1 MKRNW
6 QIPLFAGLLIAC
18 GMTWAQEIVLREGQ
32 TEPATGTM
40 VVPFAFYNESL
51 GLAVGA
57 SVGNRGWIQP
67 QAAYFLTAVGSVDG
81 TAYGFLALRD
91 IEVPWTDRL
100 FIDAQFNLGTFSQID
115 IYTSGNPDFPGQRAG
130 SHGSDADN
138 YIQGDGTDSAAWLR
152 LLYVLPLGS
161 GRESPVSTV
170 ILRDGLAVEGAR
182 DTSTWNPL
190 RGGYTLVGVKPFFRK
205 QDVST
210 EEIGDVESATA
221 GAEFGV
227 HYHNTDF
234 AENPSRGGFVDA
246 RYAKDWGEFG
256 STAPW
261 ETLSLQINGYV
272 PLGVGSRSRQR
283 VLALSAWFADTPSWD
298 DFDVEEGRRV
308 YHRPPAYEG
317 ASLGGMDRMRGY
329 PEGRFNDRSA
339 AYYAIEYRHIS
350 AWNPLKN
357 AAWLHRL
364 NAHVDWLQYVAG
376 LELGRVADE
385 FDLGELH
392 REMNVCGVFGLR
404 AMVNHL
410 VVRADIGISD
420 EGAAVQMTIDHPF

>member
-1 MKRNW
+1 MRSARC
-6 QIPLFAGLLIAC
+6 ILIFLGCLLAART
-18 GMTWAQEIVLREGQ
+18 GAAQEIVLREGQ
-32 TEPATGTM
+32 TEPAAGTM

-51 GLAVGA
+51 GLAAGG

-67 QAAYFLTAVGSVDG
+67 QAAYFLTVVGSVEG

-100 FIDAQFNLGTFSQID
+100 FVDAQFNLRTFSEID
-115 IYTSGNPDFPGQRAG
+115 IYADGNPAFPDAPAG
-130 SHGSDADN
+130 THDSDADN
-138 YIQGDGTDSAAWLR
+138 FIQGDGTDSAAWLR

-161 GRESPVSTV
+161 GRDSPISTV
-170 ILRDGLAVEGAR
+170 VLRNGLAVEGAR

-190 RGGYTLVGVKPFFRK
+190 RGGYTLVGVRPFFRK
-205 QDVST
+205 QDVTT
-210 EEIGDVESATA
+210 EEVGDFESATA

-234 AENPSRGGFVDA
+234 AVNPSRGGFVDA

-272 PLGVGSRSRQR
+272 PLGAGSRSRQR

-298 DFDVEEGRRV
+298 DFDVKAERRV

-339 AYYAIEYRHIS
+339 AYYAVEYRHIPE
-350 AWNPLKN
+350 WNPFRN
-357 AAWLHRL
+357 AAWLHRF
-364 NAHVDWLQYVAG
+364 NARVDWLQVVAG
-376 LELGRVADE
+376 MEFGRVAGE
-385 FDLGELH
+385 FDLGDLH
-392 REMNVCGVFGLR
+392 RDMNVCGVLGLR
-404 AMVNHL
+404 AMANHL